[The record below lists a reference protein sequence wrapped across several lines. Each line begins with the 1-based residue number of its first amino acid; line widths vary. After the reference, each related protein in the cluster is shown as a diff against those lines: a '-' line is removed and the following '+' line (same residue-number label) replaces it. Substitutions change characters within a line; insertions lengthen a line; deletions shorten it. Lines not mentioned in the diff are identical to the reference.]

1 MVMPPDVKGNQLK
14 TGALQGKQLISVVTA
29 CYNEEENVEDVYR
42 EIKKI
47 RDKHDE
53 YKCLTKRLNAWFPRF

>member
-1 MVMPPDVKGNQLK
+1 M
-14 TGALQGKQLISVVTA
+14 TA
-29 CYNEEENVEDVYR
+29 CYNEEENIEDVYR

-53 YKCLTKRLNAWFPRF
+53 YKCLTKRLNACVLGSSSYDS

>member
-1 MVMPPDVKGNQLK
+1 MVMLSDVRDKQLE
-14 TGALQGKQLISVVTA
+14 TGALQGKRLISVVTA
-29 CYNEEENVEDVYR
+29 CYNEEENIEDVCR

-53 YKCLTKRLNAWFPRF
+53 YKCLTKRLNACVFGF